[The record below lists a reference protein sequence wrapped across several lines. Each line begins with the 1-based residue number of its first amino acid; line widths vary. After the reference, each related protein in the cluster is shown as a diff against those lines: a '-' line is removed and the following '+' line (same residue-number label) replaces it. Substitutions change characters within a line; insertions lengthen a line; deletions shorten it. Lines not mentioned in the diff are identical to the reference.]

1 MPSQRVV
8 WLYST
13 LGSLVKEAKNK
24 NQANKRFSHRH
35 VPEVDPAIGDAI
47 FGHGRLMTAIATF
60 QQGHM
65 RLVDRLYE
73 SPHLRSPAV
82 KQYLQDIA
90 YAEEFW
96 NSIAEVT
103 LPDLTCV
110 GKQAI
115 AAKDD
120 LDRTISRTTTPWPS
134 IYVGIDVIVNQE
146 TPPHL
151 DTISTPSLLDL
162 VVSLGTHDSHFH
174 ISDLGIIFAYLPGTM
189 IYLAGKF
196 LHHSVPKREKGER
209 IALAHYMKDMVHSR
223 FGVWRPAFTQQ
234 KDILGKFLWG

>member
-1 MPSQRVV
+1 MSQLNNLRSSMSGVEIPPVEISKVELELPSLVIAHAALNLCFPNLLEHLNQIH
-8 WLYST
+8 L
-13 LGSLVKEAKNK
+13 LLKGSLVKEAKNK
-24 NQANKRFSHRH
+24 NQANKRFGHRH

-65 RLVDRLYE
+65 IC
-73 SPHLRSPAV
+73 
-82 KQYLQDIA
+82 IA

-110 GKQAI
+110 GKQAF
-115 AAKDD
+115 AAKDH
-120 LDRTISRTTTPWPS
+120 LDRTISRTTTPLPS

-151 DTISTPSLLDL
+151 DTISAPSLLDL
-162 VVSLGTHDSHFH
+162 V
-174 ISDLGIIFAYLPGTM
+174 
-189 IYLAGKF
+189 F
-196 LHHSVPKREKGER
+196 LHHSVPKWEKGER

-234 KDILGKFLWG
+234 KDILGKFLQA